1 LTQKSRVIGAVV
13 ALLLLGFVL
22 SACGATPVAQNWPG
36 LTVAGDT
43 VYLISG
49 LPQKVFMLDAETGT
63 QKGAFIPQGEHSGVL
78 YWSPVTEGGD
88 LAFVGFAEPQ
98 EKVFGLYA
106 FDPATGSELWHV
118 PTEDLILPA
127 PTYADGVVYFGSS
140 DKRVYA
146 VDVES
151 RQLKAGWPFETEEAI
166 WASPLVADGRVYV
179 VSMDHHLYCLDAET
193 GQEIWSEEVGGA
205 MAAQPTLEDGILY
218 VGAFDG
224 QVHAIHADTGK
235 RVEGFDSMTAGNW
248 IWSEVLVADGQLFVT
263 SLDGKLYA
271 LDPATGASLPS
282 YPYDSGAASDT
293 QDGIRAAPVQAG
305 EYVVVATQ
313 AGWVRAIQNAQP
325 QWIWPSGGAP
335 QAPVLT
341 TPVVSGGRV
350 YVALIPNEGPVQ
362 LQTLDAETG
371 SPGWVFTP
379 SEGQ

>member
-1 LTQKSRVIGAVV
+1 LV

-43 VYLISG
+43 VYLITGS
-49 LPQKVFMLDAETGT
+49 PQKVYILDAETGM
-63 QKGAFIPQGEHSGVL
+63 QKGTFMPSGEFKGVL
-78 YWSPVTEGGD
+78 YWSPVTVGGD
-88 LAFVGFAEPQ
+88 LAFVGFAELQ
-98 EKVFGLYA
+98 SKTAGLYA

-118 PTEDLILPA
+118 PAEDLILPA
-127 PTYADGVVYFGSS
+127 PVYADGVVYFGSS

-151 RQLKAGWPFETEEAI
+151 RQIKAGWPFEAKEAI
-166 WASPLVADGRVYV
+166 WASPLVAEGRVYV
-179 VSMDHHLYCLDAET
+179 ASMDHYLYCLDAET
-193 GQEIWSEEVGGA
+193 GQEIWKEEVGGA
-205 MAAQPTLEDGILY
+205 MAAQPIVEDGILY

-224 QVHAIHADTGK
+224 QVYAIHADTGE
-235 RVEGFDSMTAGNW
+235 RLEGFETMTAGNW
-248 IWSEVLVADGQLFVT
+248 IWSEVLPADGNLFVT

-271 LDPATGASLPS
+271 LDPATGASLPP
-282 YPYDSGAASDT
+282 YPYDGGAASDS

-305 EYVVVATQ
+305 EYILVATQ

-325 QWIWPSGGAP
+325 QWTWPGGGAP
-335 QAPVLT
+335 EAPVLT
-341 TPVVSGGRV
+341 TPVVSGGKV
-350 YVALIPNEGPVQ
+350 YVALMPKSGPAQ

-371 SPGWVFTP
+371 TPGWQFTP

>member
-1 LTQKSRVIGAVV
+1 MTQKSRVIGAVV

-151 RQLKAGWPFETEEAI
+151 RQLKAGWPFETVEAF

-179 VSMDHHLYCLDAET
+179 VSMDHHL
-193 GQEIWSEEVGGA
+193 
-205 MAAQPTLEDGILY
+205 
-218 VGAFDG
+218 
-224 QVHAIHADTGK
+224 
-235 RVEGFDSMTAGNW
+235 
-248 IWSEVLVADGQLFVT
+248 
-263 SLDGKLYA
+263 
-271 LDPATGASLPS
+271 
-282 YPYDSGAASDT
+282 
-293 QDGIRAAPVQAG
+293 
-305 EYVVVATQ
+305 
-313 AGWVRAIQNAQP
+313 
-325 QWIWPSGGAP
+325 
-335 QAPVLT
+335 
-341 TPVVSGGRV
+341 
-350 YVALIPNEGPVQ
+350 
-362 LQTLDAETG
+362 
-371 SPGWVFTP
+371 
-379 SEGQ
+379 